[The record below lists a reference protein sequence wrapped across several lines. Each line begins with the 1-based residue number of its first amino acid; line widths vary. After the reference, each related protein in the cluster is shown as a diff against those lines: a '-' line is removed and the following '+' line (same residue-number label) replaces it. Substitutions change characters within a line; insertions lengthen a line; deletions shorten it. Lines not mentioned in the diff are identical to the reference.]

1 MQELK
6 ERAAYW
12 LPTTTAVPQCDTV
25 DVRSALCKL
34 VTKNMLL
41 VTEKPKR

>member
-12 LPTTTAVPQCDTV
+12 LPTTTAVPRCDTV
-25 DVRSALCKL
+25 GVRSALFKL

-41 VTEKPKR
+41 MTEKPKR